1 MAVSCTKQPD
11 RTLQAGAAH
20 RGAVTRGSA
29 RGAGGSRADRADRA
43 DNAEQVHRA
52 DRAERIVG
60 AGRAG
65 GIDRADRAER
75 IVGAGRAG
83 RIDRADR
90 AERIVG
96 AGRAG
101 PVGHVPRPDRTEHR
115 RQSSHAALAPEPPLV
130 LGFSRTPIATLDAL
144 AATLAARMHRLA
156 RPLARAAEAFVRQRG
171 WFDLGYARA
180 EDFAR
185 ERLGRSGRWL
195 RDHAALGRATLRS
208 DRLLRA
214 LDGTDGGPPLGSVAA
229 VAIARGTD
237 TDFLPTWIAIAR
249 AVGVR
254 ELKRRLRQARAAEC
268 SFPVD
273 DNGRRDDTLRPPD
286 PLIEELAS
294 WCPEALAGPAFFE
307 AAALPWNRRHLEAL
321 GFPIAPHPPAD
332 IEEGIRDPQTRAL
345 AAWAREHFPGPG
357 TEDGPDSDAHEPRA
371 TIRIDL
377 PAAAA
382 AAFFE
387 VRELHRCVC
396 GARTG
401 TTGFVE
407 ALVAEARAAGLD
419 PHPDLY
425 GALDRLRHT
434 DPPDEAER
442 ESTWDRRRRAWNASP
457 PPASSAIP
465 AEGAARALHPPPS
478 ECPPRAPQ
486 ADFPP
491 VSECSPSVPRGD
503 SLLPSERFPCAPQA
517 DLPPASGGDPTP
529 GQESEAGSKAMLR
542 RADDLLRRAD
552 RLFLRAGEGDAK
564 ELAAQLRELVGIE
577 QDIRRVLGDL
587 LAALARCRAW
597 PALGFNSIRH
607 YAEARLGLSRS
618 GAEDLATLA
627 RALRHLQVVEEARE
641 AGRLSCLAALRVVR
655 ILGRELACAELQQE
669 WVAHAESTTI
679 KRLDD
684 ERDAL
689 RLRRLLAT
697 TPEGRSAHPLTD
709 ADWHHS
715 LGRLPGETTA
725 RIGAF
730 VRLADERPAD
740 IATLRLVLPFGIA
753 ADFLGAL
760 EAAARRVRTFSAGL
774 APFDARWLGLYALL
788 TSYVAS
794 HDIHRGPRGVYAR
807 DGWRCMAPGCT
818 SSAHLE
824 DHHVLYRARG
834 GDDEPDNRV
843 TLCRYHHQRGE
854 HGGAMRVR
862 GQAPLGLVFELDG
875 IHYRNERV
883 LS

>member
-1 MAVSCTKQPD
+1 MAVSCTQQPD
-11 RTLQAGAAH
+11 RTLPPGPAHCGAATP
-20 RGAVTRGSA
+20 ASSSTATVRGSSRTPISRDSSRTPITSA
-29 RGAGGSRADRADRA
+29 SSGTPTVRGS
-43 DNAEQVHRA
+43 
-52 DRAERIVG
+52 
-60 AGRAG
+60 
-65 GIDRADRAER
+65 
-75 IVGAGRAG
+75 
-83 RIDRADR
+83 
-90 AERIVG
+90 
-96 AGRAG
+96 
-101 PVGHVPRPDRTEHR
+101 
-115 RQSSHAALAPEPPLV
+115 
-130 LGFSRTPIATLDAL
+130 SRTPIASLDAR

-156 RPLARAAEAFVRQRG
+156 RPLARVAEAFVRQRG

-195 RDHAALGRATLRS
+195 RDHAALGRATRHS

-237 TDFLPTWIAIAR
+237 TDFLPTWIAVAR
-249 AVGVR
+249 TVGVR
-254 ELKRRLRQARAAEC
+254 ELRQRLRQSRAAGC

-273 DNGRRDDTLRPPD
+273 DSGRRDDTLRPPD

-294 WCPEALAGPAFFE
+294 LCPEALAGPAFLE
-307 AAALPWNRRHLEAL
+307 AAALPWNRRHLEEL
-321 GFPIAPHPPAD
+321 GLPVAPHAPAD
-332 IEEGIRDPQTRAL
+332 MEGGIRDPQTRAL
-345 AAWAREHFPGPG
+345 AAWAQEQLPGPG

-377 PAAAA
+377 PAPVA

-401 TTGFVE
+401 TVGFVE

-419 PHPDLY
+419 PRPDLY
-425 GALDRLRHT
+425 GALDRLRRT

-442 ESTWDRRRRAWNASP
+442 ESTWDRRRRAWIGSP
-457 PPASSAIP
+457 PAPGSD
-465 AEGAARALHPPPS
+465 PPS
-478 ECPPRAPQ
+478 GPES
-486 ADFPP
+486 DP
-491 VSECSPSVPRGD
+491 V
-503 SLLPSERFPCAPQA
+503 
-517 DLPPASGGDPTP
+517 
-529 GQESEAGSKAMLR
+529 LR
-542 RADDLLRRAD
+542 RADELLGRAD
-552 RLFLRAGEGDAK
+552 RLFRRAGEGDAK
-564 ELAAQLRELVGIE
+564 DLAAQLRELVGIE
-577 QDIRRVLGDL
+577 QEIRRVLGDL
-587 LAALARCRAW
+587 LAALAGCRAW
-597 PALGFNSIRH
+597 PALGFHSIRH
-607 YAEARLGLSRS
+607 YSEVRLGVSRS

-627 RALRHLQVVEEARE
+627 RALRRLPVVEEARE

-655 ILGRELACAELQQE
+655 ILGRDVACTELQRE

-689 RLRRLLAT
+689 RLQRLLAAA
-697 TPEGRSAHPLTD
+697 PEGRSARPLAD
-709 ADWHHS
+709 ADWHRS

-730 VRLADERPAD
+730 ARLAADRPED
-740 IATLRLVLPFGIA
+740 LATLRLVLPFGIA

-760 EAAARRVRTFSAGL
+760 EAAARRVRTFSSDL
-774 APFDARWLGLYALL
+774 APFDARWLGLHALL

-794 HDIHRGPRGVYAR
+794 HDVHRGPRAVYAR

-824 DHHVLYRARG
+824 NHHVLYRARG
-834 GDDEPDNRV
+834 GDDGPDNRV

-862 GQAPLGLVFELDG
+862 GQAPLGLDFELDG
-875 IHYRNERV
+875 IRYRNERA
-883 LS
+883 LP